1 MEDIAAAAERIL
13 SNPEFARVVREMGGG
28 DGGDL
33 MSRLPDVM
41 ATLGPLLNSVR
52 ASGEDLGSGSGTETD
67 GPGPGR
73 TEEEDPAVSSREK
86 DGESG
91 PMPAVIGKKPF
102 RKTDAER
109 LFLALRPYL
118 GERRQIML
126 DRCVSVMQMSDLL
139 KAVGA
144 AGSERRES

>member
-13 SNPEFARVVREMGGG
+13 SNPEFARMVREMGGG

-41 ATLGPLLNSVR
+41 AALGPVLNSVR
-52 ASGEDLGSGSGTETD
+52 ASGEEPGSGTETD
-67 GPGPGR
+67 GPEPGR
-73 TEEEDPAVSSREK
+73 KEGGDPTVSSPEK

-118 GERRQIML
+118 GERRKTML

-139 KAVGA
+139 KAVGT

>member
-28 DGGDL
+28 DSGDL

-52 ASGEDLGSGSGTETD
+52 GPEDDSGSGSGPETD
-67 GPGPGR
+67 GPEPGR
-73 TEEEDPAVSSREK
+73 TEGEEPTISPPEK
-86 DGESG
+86 NGESG

-118 GERRQIML
+118 GERRKTML